1 MNYKL
6 RGLIFAFALLAF
18 GLTVSMKLARAQAGS
33 AASAPAPQAAA
44 GGAPQ
49 LAEAKFKNIQ
59 ALKGIP
65 ADQVIPAMQF
75 ISNSLGVEC
84 EYCHVHNAFDKD
96 DKEKKKTARKMIQME
111 FAINK
116 DNFDGHTQVTCNSC
130 HRGAEQPAGV
140 PMVAENDIPR
150 MPMPPGPNAAG
161 ASPAPAVPAGPPA
174 DQILEKYLQAVGG
187 ADALNKISSRVEKGT
202 IAFGDRHNPI
212 EVYAKAPDK
221 RLSVSHMQNGESL
234 TAFDGHVGWLGNT
247 GRPPR
252 EMEGAEIDAARLD
265 ADFYFPV
272 HVKQLF
278 TQFRVRPPE
287 KIGDREAYA
296 VFGLKQGQPPVRLYF
311 DEESGLLVRLVRY
324 AETPLGRNPTQID
337 YADYRDVDGVKL
349 PFRWT
354 LSRPNGRF
362 TIQVDSVQQNVPID
376 DAKFAEPPAP
386 PPPLQT
392 PAGH

>member
-1 MNYKL
+1 MNHKL
-6 RGLIFAFALLAF
+6 RGRIFVVAMLAIGF
-18 GLTVSMKLARAQAGS
+18 TASMKLARAQAGAPQPG
-33 AASAPAPQAAA
+33 AASQAAA
-44 GGAPQ
+44 APQ

-84 EYCHVHNAFDKD
+84 EYCHVRNAFDKD

-116 DNFDGHTQVTCNSC
+116 DNFDGHTQVTCNTC

-140 PMVAENDIPR
+140 PMVAENDVPR
-150 MPMPPGPNAAG
+150 MPMPPGPNTPG
-161 ASPAPAVPAGPPA
+161 VGSAPAVPAGPPA

-187 ADALNKISSRVEKGT
+187 AEALNKISSRVEKGT
-202 IAFGDRHNPI
+202 ITFGEFHNPI

-221 RLSVSHMQNGESL
+221 RLSVSHMQNGESI

-247 GRPPR
+247 GRPPH
-252 EMEGAEIDAARLD
+252 EMVGAEIDAVRLD
-265 ADFYFPV
+265 ADFYFPI

-278 TQFRVRPPE
+278 TQFRVRPAE

-337 YADYRDVDGVKL
+337 YADYRDVDGVKI

-386 PPPLQT
+386 PAPLQIQ
-392 PAGH
+392 PGH